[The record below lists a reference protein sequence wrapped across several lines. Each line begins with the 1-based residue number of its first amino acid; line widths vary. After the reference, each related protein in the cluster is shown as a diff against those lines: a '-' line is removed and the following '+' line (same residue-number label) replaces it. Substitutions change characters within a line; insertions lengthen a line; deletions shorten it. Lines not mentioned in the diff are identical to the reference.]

1 MTDNERSGAGDGV
14 GPFLPSSSNSKTAM
28 THAGRSDPYVSYVS
42 YVLKISSRSRRS
54 HEQPLPHGGN
64 GVHRSARSS
73 TYLPMPL
80 RRVRAFATIA
90 LVPSFVHAQEA
101 ARPSL
106 AEPSIAPSGEI
117 AFASGG
123 DLWSVP
129 REGGEARLLVAHPAT
144 ESRPRWS
151 PDGSRLAFVSTRS
164 GNGDIYVLVL
174 ATGEL
179 RRITHDDAAD
189 ALDGWSADGE
199 WLYFSSSARDIAG
212 MNDVL
217 RVRASG
223 GTPTIVAGDRFA
235 SEYFAA
241 AAPDGRRLAITARGI
256 VAGQW
261 WRHGHSHI
269 DESELWLVTMGDTP
283 AYTRLG
289 DAGGAK
295 DAWPMWSPDGT
306 AIHYL
311 SDRGGHENLW
321 TRPVA
326 GGAARAL
333 TTFTDGRV
341 LWPQLSRDGRT
352 IVFERDFRIWT
363 HDVSSGRT
371 APVPITL
378 RGAAAGRGS
387 ERVTVSSG
395 WNEVLLSPD
404 GRKLAL
410 VARGEVWIAGA
421 KEAGDARRLT
431 RTVSPEAFV
440 AWTRDSRALVFVEQR
455 TAGSPVVA
463 VDVASGTRTVLAQG
477 GDHAHVT
484 VSPDGRRVA
493 FTRDGATLHVV
504 GIDGTG
510 ERLLARG
517 TFGRAPFVGGLAV
530 AWSPDSRW
538 VAYLSQG
545 PRGFTHAHVVPVAG
559 GEARQ
564 VSFLAS
570 SFTSSLHWTP
580 DGASLLFLTRQR
592 TEPARLVRVDLVP
605 RTPRFREALLDALF
619 TTTVPGRRDSLARR
633 DSVRTPERR
642 DSATVAR
649 DTAQRRDSVRSAG
662 VRIVFD
668 GIRERAVSLDPG
680 IAVADIAL
688 SPDGMTLA
696 LVSDGGGPP
705 NLYTWSLDELAREP
719 AVPRQVTTTPGPKDD
734 VQWSPDGRELWFTDA
749 GRLSAVTVESRT
761 ARPVAVTA
769 ELEIDFDAEKVA
781 VFEQAWRWQQVAFYD
796 PRMHGTDWDAVRT
809 RFAPQVAGARTSDEL
824 RRLLQLMVGE
834 LDASHLGVSGPS
846 FAPAVPVGR
855 LGLDLDAASLERDGT
870 ARVAAVLANGPAAI
884 TGAIRVG
891 DRIVSVNGTPL
902 TRTTNLDALLAG
914 MVGRRIELSVQGT
927 SGPARPVV
935 LRAVPLGTEKEL
947 RYRQWV
953 EERRA
958 YVAKASNGR
967 LGYVH
972 MADMSADALDQLY
985 LDLDAEN
992 FGRDGVVIDLRNNN
1006 GGFVNGYALD
1016 VFARR
1021 GYLTLTPRGRNPT
1034 PARTSLG
1041 QRALEKPTVLVT
1053 NQHSLSDAEDFTE
1066 GYRALGL
1073 GRVVGEPTAGWI
1085 IYTSNLPLLDGQSVM
1100 RIPFTRVQGA
1110 DGRDMERVPRPVDVP
1125 VTRPVGES
1133 YTGRDVQL
1141 DEAVK
1146 VLLAR
1151 LSGS

>member
-1 MTDNERSGAGDGV
+1 M
-14 GPFLPSSSNSKTAM
+14 SSQL
-28 THAGRSDPYVSYVS
+28 RR
-42 YVLKISSRSRRS
+42 SRSLVLGALA
-54 HEQPLPHGGN
+54 PLTL
-64 GVHRSARSS
+64 A
-73 TYLPMPL
+73 
-80 RRVRAFATIA
+80 
-90 LVPSFVHAQEA
+90 AQD

-106 AEPSIAPSGEI
+106 AEPSMAPSGEI
-117 AFASGG
+117 AFAAGG

-129 REGGEARLLVAHPAT
+129 RGGGEARLLVAHPAT

-151 PDGSRLAFVSTRS
+151 PDGTQLAFVSTRT

-179 RRITHDDAAD
+179 RRVTFDDAAD
-189 ALDGWSADGE
+189 ALDGWSPDGE
-199 WLYFSSSARDIAG
+199 WLYFSSSARDVAG

-223 GTPTIVAGDRFA
+223 GTPTVVAGDRYA

-241 AAPDGRRLAITARGI
+241 AAPDGKRLAIAARGI
-256 VAGQW
+256 VSGQW

-269 DESELWLVTMGDTP
+269 DESELWLVTMGATP

-289 DAGGAK
+289 EARGAK
-295 DAWPMWSPDGT
+295 DAWPMWSPDGAT
-306 AIHYL
+306 VYYM

-321 TRPVA
+321 ARPVA
-326 GGAARAL
+326 GGEARRL
-333 TTFTDGRV
+333 TSFTDGRV
-341 LWPQLSRDGRT
+341 LWPQLAPDGRT
-352 IVFERDFRIWT
+352 IVFERDFRIWA
-363 HDVSSGRT
+363 HDVASGRT
-371 APVPITL
+371 ASVPITL
-378 RGAAAGRGS
+378 RGAASGRGV
-387 ERVTVSSG
+387 ERVTLSSG
-395 WNEVLLSPD
+395 WNEVLVSPD
-404 GRKLAL
+404 GKKLAL
-410 VARGEVWIAGA
+410 VARGEVWVAGA
-421 KEAGDARRLT
+421 RDAGEARRLT
-431 RTVSPEAFV
+431 RTVAPEAFV

-455 TAGSPVVA
+455 TAGSPVVRL
-463 VDVASGTRTVLAQG
+463 DVASGTRTVLAQG

-504 GIDGTG
+504 GTDGTG

-517 TFGRAPFVGGLAV
+517 TFGRAPFVGGLAL

-538 VAYLSQG
+538 IAYLSQG
-545 PRGFTHAHVVPVAG
+545 TRGFTHAHVVPAAG
-559 GEARQ
+559 GAEARQ

-570 SFTSSLHWTP
+570 STSYALHWTP
-580 DGASLLFLTRQR
+580 DGGALLFLTRQR

-605 RTPRFREALLDALF
+605 RTPRYRETLLDELF
-619 TTTVPGRRDSLARR
+619 TTTVPGRRDSLPRR
-633 DSVRTPERR
+633 DSTRLPERR

-649 DTAQRRDSVRSAG
+649 DTAQRRDSVRVAG
-662 VRIVFD
+662 TRVVFE
-668 GIRERAVSLDPG
+668 GIRERAVLLEPG
-680 IAVADIAL
+680 IDVADIAL
-688 SPDGMTLA
+688 SPDGKTLA
-696 LVSDGGGPP
+696 LVSAGAGQP

-719 AVPRQVTTTPGPKDD
+719 AVPRQVTTTPGNKDD
-734 VQWSPDGRELWFTDA
+734 VQWSPDGRELWFTDG
-749 GRLSAVTVESRT
+749 GRIAAVTVETR
-761 ARPVAVTA
+761 AVRPVAVTA
-769 ELEIDFDAEKVA
+769 ELEVDFHAEKVA

-796 PRMHGTDWDAVRT
+796 PAMHGADWDAVRT
-809 RFAPQVAGARTSDEL
+809 RFAPQVAGAQTPDEL

-834 LDASHLGVSGPS
+834 LNASHLGVNGSSAP
-846 FAPAVPVGR
+846 PAVPVGR
-855 LGLDLDAASLERDGT
+855 LGLDLDPAALERDGT
-870 ARVAAVLANGPAAI
+870 ARVAAVIANGPAAI
-884 TGAIRVG
+884 TGAIRAG
-891 DRIVSVNGTPL
+891 DRIVSVNGTTL
-902 TRTTNLDALLAG
+902 TRTTNLDSLLAG
-914 MVGRRIELSVQGT
+914 TVGRRVELSVQGAA
-927 SGPARPVV
+927 GPARTVV

-972 MADMSADALDQLY
+972 MVDMSADALNQLH

-992 FGRDGVVIDLRNNN
+992 FARDGVVIDVRNNN

-1016 VFARR
+1016 VFARQ
-1021 GYLTLTPRGRNPT
+1021 GYLTLTQRGRNPA
-1034 PARTSLG
+1034 PARSSLG

-1100 RIPFTRVQGA
+1100 RIPSTRVQGA

-1125 VTRPVGES
+1125 VTRPIGES

-1151 LSGS
+1151 LAASK